1 MTPPPGKGPLD
12 SPGYQ
17 LWTRAL
23 AWTAA
28 VADAL
33 RPLGLTHTQFFV
45 LGGIRWLAKTT
56 HHAPKVREVADFAS
70 LDRMTT
76 SQVVRT
82 LEGRGLVTREDD
94 PDDSRAWR
102 LGLTK
107 PGEVAFQAALPLVK
121 QIDATFF
128 APPSTDPRPR
138 PRVTR
143 R

>member
-1 MTPPPGKGPLD
+1 MTTPPPQGPLA

-23 AWTAA
+23 KWTAA

-45 LGGIRWLAKTT
+45 LGGIRWLGRTEKR
-56 HHAPKVREVADFAS
+56 APNVREVADFAS

-82 LEGRGLVTREDD
+82 LVDRGLVAREDD
-94 PDDSRAWR
+94 PHDSRAWR
-102 LGLTK
+102 LSLTAR
-107 PGEVAFQAALPLVK
+107 GETTFGDALPLVK
-121 QIDATFF
+121 HVDATFF
-128 APPSTDPRPR
+128 AASTDPRPR
-138 PRVTR
+138 PRSTR